1 MKIQIIKNCY
11 LVVFMVIKKDM
22 VKDFYKKL
30 FNGKISEAES
40 ILLNIEK
47 SIKIEDNFEK
57 EYLNALRG
65 IFYVYSNWDEDSFLV
80 RFFENEKRK
89 RLDIIKIFKEIY
101 KNPINNEKDG
111 FYEAWIDLLKM
122 LPELPTPHRLEK
134 TQNSNVEQAV

>member
-1 MKIQIIKNCY
+1 
-11 LVVFMVIKKDM
+11 MVIKKNM
-22 VKDFYKKL
+22 IKDFYEKL

-65 IFYVYSNWDEDSFLV
+65 IFHVYSNWDEDSFLV
-80 RFFENEKRK
+80 RFLKNEKRK
-89 RLDIIKIFKEIY
+89 RLEIIKIIKEIY

-122 LPELPTPHRLEK
+122 LPELPTPHRIEK
-134 TQNSNVEQAV
+134 TQTSNVE

>member
-1 MKIQIIKNCY
+1 
-11 LVVFMVIKKDM
+11 MVIKKDM

-89 RLDIIKIFKEIY
+89 RLEIIKIFKEIY

-122 LPELPTPHRLEK
+122 LSELPTPHRIEK

>member
-1 MKIQIIKNCY
+1 
-11 LVVFMVIKKDM
+11 MVIKKDM

-134 TQNSNVEQAV
+134 TQNLNVEQAV

>member
-1 MKIQIIKNCY
+1 MI
-11 LVVFMVIKKDM
+11 FMVIKKNM
-22 VKDFYKKL
+22 IKDFYEKL

-65 IFYVYSNWDEDSFLV
+65 IFHVYSNWDGDSFLV
-80 RFFENEKRK
+80 RFLKNEKRK
-89 RLDIIKIFKEIY
+89 RLEIIKIIKEIY
-101 KNPINNEKDG
+101 KNPVNNEKDG

-122 LPELPTPHRLEK
+122 LPELPTPHRIEK
-134 TQNSNVEQAV
+134 TQTSNVE

>member
-1 MKIQIIKNCY
+1 
-11 LVVFMVIKKDM
+11 MVIKKNM
-22 VKDFYKKL
+22 IKDFYEKL

-65 IFYVYSNWDEDSFLV
+65 IFHVYSNWDGDSFLV
-80 RFFENEKRK
+80 RFLKNEKRK
-89 RLDIIKIFKEIY
+89 RLEIIKIIKEIY
-101 KNPINNEKDG
+101 KNPVNNEKDG

-122 LPELPTPHRLEK
+122 LPELPTPHRIEK
-134 TQNSNVEQAV
+134 TQTSNVE

>member
-1 MKIQIIKNCY
+1 
-11 LVVFMVIKKDM
+11 MVIKKDM

-89 RLDIIKIFKEIY
+89 RLEIIKIFKEIY

-122 LPELPTPHRLEK
+122 LPELPTPHRIEK

>member
-1 MKIQIIKNCY
+1 
-11 LVVFMVIKKDM
+11 MVIKKNM
-22 VKDFYKKL
+22 IKDFYEKL
-30 FNGKISEAES
+30 FNGKISEAEN

-80 RFFENEKRK
+80 RFLKNEKRK
-89 RLDIIKIFKEIY
+89 RLEIIKIIKEIY

-111 FYEAWIDLLKM
+111 FYEAWIDLLNM
-122 LPELPTPHRLEK
+122 LPQLPTPHRITEQLEGGK
-134 TQNSNVEQAV
+134 T